1 MHSTPVHCN
10 QYCDVMTDIGV
21 AIVIVIAFSQAAS
34 ILALDGSDAPPLAHS
49 IVKKNL
55 NYCLN

>member
-1 MHSTPVHCN
+1 
-10 QYCDVMTDIGV
+10 MTDIGV